1 MSAFSSLRDP
11 CPLSCQTPGGG
22 RSPYVEVGIAEA
34 QTSYNAAAGAL
45 AEGVEAE
52 SSSQR
57 AAAADDGAI
66 SQSVSALDRN
76 VLRVSSMFA
85 STSETA
91 VSKNS
96 PATRALAGGL
106 APAPKR
112 YPFVQWVMCL
122 SDRTRLLEC

>member
-1 MSAFSSLRDP
+1 MHIN
-11 CPLSCQTPGGG
+11 Q
-22 RSPYVEVGIAEA
+22 
-34 QTSYNAAAGAL
+34 Q
-45 AEGVEAE
+45 VEAE

-96 PATRALAGGL
+96 PATRALAS
-106 APAPKR
+106 ASSEEIS
-112 YPFVQWVMCL
+112 F
-122 SDRTRLLEC
+122 RTMGDVFIGQDATARVLETSRHIRT